1 MDVVQTHFA
10 APPEVVD
17 DDPTVANLM
26 TTPIVAIVP
35 GADLSVALHLLAT
48 HRIRHLP
55 VVDGS
60 RCVGVVLDTDIAH
73 LLAYAPTST
82 RVPPLCVADLCR
94 RAPVVTP
101 RDRRSTAAHRMR
113 DMGVDV
119 ALVIDDDR
127 LVGIVTS
134 TDVIRSIAE
143 AVGPPSVTP

>member
-1 MDVVQTHFA
+1 MDVVRSHFA

-17 DDPTVANLM
+17 DDPMVAYLM

-60 RCVGVVLDTDIAH
+60 RCIGVLFDTDIAH
-73 LLAYAPTST
+73 LLAYAPSSAQ
-82 RVPPLCVADLCR
+82 VPPLCVADLCR

-101 RDRRSTAAHRMR
+101 RERRSIAAHRMR

-119 ALVIDDDR
+119 ALVIDGDR

>member
-1 MDVVQTHFA
+1 MDVARSHFA

-17 DDPTVANLM
+17 DDPLVANLM

-35 GADLSVALHLLAT
+35 SADLSVALHQLAT

-60 RCVGVVLDTDIAH
+60 RCLGVLLDTDIAH
-73 LLAYAPTST
+73 LLAYTPPPT
-82 RVPPLCVADLCR
+82 RIPPLCVADLCR

-101 RDRRSTAAHRMR
+101 QDRRSTAALRMR
-113 DMGVDV
+113 DMGVDA
-119 ALVIDDDR
+119 ALVVEGDR

-134 TDVIRSIAE
+134 TDVIRSIAD
-143 AVGPPSVTP
+143 AVGPPSARP